1 MRREKRR
8 EGGREGGRE
17 GRTRV
22 GREVDTG
29 EATKAGILRS
39 SAEEVIFL
47 HTERTGLEGDVVGD
61 DDQLAAL
68 GVSEG
73 GREGG
78 RERKEIRHRV
88 ETKEATHAPSL
99 PPPLPPSLPPSLLRR
114 LHRGMPSNHP
124 DVVQAHQTLSWLQNT
139 VLEDKLVG
147 DENLLGHL

>member
-17 GRTRV
+17 GRTSV

-73 GREGG
+73 GREGDREGG
-78 RERKEIRHRV
+78 RERKKASICGLWYG
-88 ETKEATHAPSL
+88 K
-99 PPPLPPSLPPSLLRR
+99 
-114 LHRGMPSNHP
+114 RGAN
-124 DVVQAHQTLSWLQNT
+124 ALA
-139 VLEDKLVG
+139 
-147 DENLLGHL
+147 